1 MEKALGRS
9 ATTHY
14 QTEHFCEMM
23 SHRSHQLLLLL
34 AMPLLLV
41 HGISLGEDPLSPLE
55 PCQQIAEEEKSAD
68 TAASLLSGEGM
79 RVKLACESERD
90 DRTAASIRVTQA
102 HDQLVVQDSDLQYS
116 STQAVKTAER
126 LSQMTRTNE
135 VNQANSGIRLGA
147 LEAQEAEQRKLAVA
161 QKAFADAA
169 SQNSARESRAAA
181 LTTSTKQGVVEL
193 AIATWRSQRE
203 LARKQ
208 TYQVFISSEK
218 QLAEDLATA
227 AGKKTR
233 AIEAADAAH
242 NKAVPSL
249 QKRLTNF
256 EHGTKQLSSTLKA
269 SGKSQAEVVAEYD
282 SRYREQE
289 DVAAEVHSEI
299 KKIETETIAAK
310 QQAST
315 RYTTEVTQIE
325 KAMRDK
331 MADAVARK
339 DQVYSSSKK
348 LLQQQVDKASN
359 AAATSLEQQ
368 HAETRQS
375 AEVAQTSRDRARAEA
390 VAAANDATEA
400 AKEAGKRQI
409 ASTNRARR
417 EASTSQALQLARTH
431 EHAAASFREKALD
444 VQTLNPSL

>member
-1 MEKALGRS
+1 VEKHSGEVQQH
-9 ATTHY
+9 TTK
-14 QTEHFCEMM
+14 QEHFCETMG
-23 SHRSHQLLLLL
+23 HRSHQLLLLL

-68 TAASLLSGEGM
+68 TAASLLSVEGM
-79 RVKLACESERD
+79 RLKLACESERD

-116 STQAVKTAER
+116 STQAVRTAER
-126 LSQMTRTNE
+126 LSTMARTNQ
-135 VNQANSGIRLGA
+135 VDQANSGIRLGA

-169 SQNSARESRAAA
+169 SQNSARESQEAA
-181 LTTSTKQGVVEL
+181 LATSTKQGAVEL
-193 AIATWRSQRE
+193 AIASWRSQRE

-208 TYQVFISSEK
+208 THQVFISSE
-218 QLAEDLATA
+218 QQMAEDLATA
-227 AGKKTR
+227 AGQKTR

-249 QKRLTNF
+249 QKRLTDF

-289 DVAAEVHSEI
+289 DVAAEVHAEI
-299 KKIETETIAAK
+299 KKIETDTIAAK

-315 RYTTEVTQIE
+315 RYATELTRIE
-325 KAMRDK
+325 KAMRDE

-368 HAETRQS
+368 HAETQQS

-400 AKEAGKRQI
+400 AKEAGKRRI
-409 ASTNRARR
+409 ASTNRARQ
-417 EASTSQALQLARTH
+417 EASTSQALELAT
-431 EHAAASFREKALD
+431 SFREKALG